1 MTTVDPTRPRPGG
14 AVSAPDV
21 ESRMLDDLV
30 DGGDPLDCP
39 ACVEAGE
46 VCSFHAGWAAGWD
59 ACAAF
64 VAHVVEIERDAEL
77 GQPAD
82 TEEVDR

>member
-1 MTTVDPTRPRPGG
+1 MC
-14 AVSAPDV
+14 AVSAPDIEPV
-21 ESRMLDDLV
+21 ALDELV

-39 ACVEAGE
+39 ACIEAGD

-64 VAHVVEIERDAEL
+64 VARVVEDERIGEL
-77 GQPAD
+77 SHSAD
-82 TEEVDR
+82 IEEVAR

>member
-1 MTTVDPTRPRPGG
+1 
-14 AVSAPDV
+14 VSASGINPG
-21 ESRMLDDLV
+21 SLDELV

-39 ACVEAGE
+39 ACIEAGD

-64 VAHVVEIERDAEL
+64 VARVVEGDRDGEL
-77 GQPAD
+77 CHSGRA
-82 TEEVDR
+82 EEVAR